1 MISARLSK
9 MCTEG
14 VQQRKTRALV
24 IGLLFTV
31 ISLLATAHGN
41 FFGLSFSSDI
51 FFLRLKINIDLI
63 YNFITTS
70 QNDQGMANDAKKCVH
85 D

>member
-14 VQQRKTRALV
+14 VQQRNNRALV

-31 ISLLATAHGN
+31 ISLLATAHCN
-41 FFGLSFSSDI
+41 FLDFPFHLTF

-63 YNFITTS
+63 HNVITTS
-70 QNDQGMANDAKKCVH
+70 QNDQDIENDAKKCVH